1 MARRKSLDQLEAEI
15 RDTRARLDA
24 LLARA
29 DRDYAFRPI
38 LHALQ
43 RGAGRE
49 IAAPEPSPA
58 PEVKPE
64 HAAHMTRLALPAALF
79 GFALA
84 FIALHRKR
92 AQPGGGA
99 KDAAEE

>member
-1 MARRKSLDQLEAEI
+1 MARHVSLDQLEAEI
-15 RDTRARLDA
+15 RDTRARLAA

-49 IAAPEPSPA
+49 IAAPEPQAA
-58 PEVKPE
+58 PTSEPE
-64 HAAHMTRLALPAALF
+64 HGAHMTRLALPAAVF

-84 FIALHRKR
+84 FLALHRKH
-92 AQPGGGA
+92 AAPSGGQ
-99 KDAAEE
+99 KDAAEK